1 MEAARGA
8 RRGHLN
14 LEDEAKVE
22 NEVRALN
29 AVNPVT
35 RARLEEELERF
46 KTVSKQGLE
55 LRLIWQPRESSPLS
69 GEVKGKTI
77 YIYEQEE
84 GKAIETLTHEFIDYL
99 VTLAIGP
106 YKTVVNSLIKSINR
120 IAYEQKEKTVESLR
134 ALLESERD

>member
-1 MEAARGA
+1 MG
-8 RRGHLN
+8 
-14 LEDEAKVE
+14 DEAKVE
-22 NEVRALN
+22 DEVRALN
-29 AVNPVT
+29 AVNPDT
-35 RARLEEELERF
+35 GARLEEELERF

-55 LRLIWQPRESSPLS
+55 LRLTWQPREEGSLS

-84 GKAIETLTHEFIDYL
+84 GKALETLTHEFIDYL
-99 VTLAIGP
+99 VNLAIEP

-120 IAYEQKEKTVESLR
+120 IAYEQKEKVVESLR